1 MVKKQNIKWT
11 KLVEYI
17 NSKNIGDVI
26 TRSDIV
32 TMNDE
37 KGGKNTSTDEFRL
50 YLQHCEYLEPI
61 GMAKG
66 QYKILRYF
74 DTEITSTEMK
84 KMAYNR
90 EYRINNER
98 FKKLNIILNEND
110 NISGRII

>member
-1 MVKKQNIKWT
+1 MSEQSEKWT

-26 TRSDIV
+26 TRADII

-37 KGGKNTSTDEFRL
+37 KGGKNTSSDEFRL
-50 YLQHCEYLEPI
+50 YLQHCEYLESL
-61 GMAKG
+61 GRGKG
-66 QYKILRYF
+66 EYRILRYV
-74 DTEITSTEMK
+74 DTEITSTQMK

-98 FKKLNIILNEND
+98 YKKLNIILNETD
-110 NISGRII
+110 NISGGII